1 MIDVFQNALCS
12 QDTNQLLQVMS
23 NNRPVVIDAEHPKTS
38 RTKASTVTDDV
49 NTESYHTS
57 GIFPFT
63 SVFLSNI
70 ELNYVEVIK
79 MMNKPTNVRCIN
91 TPNGSV
97 ADETCNSSACKLEKQ
112 KLCKNFILFDLVN
125 LDRGR
130 GELEND
136 IRKLL
141 SNIRDRRARLVHEN
155 SQTIPYIPTSIDP
168 PAAIS

>member
-1 MIDVFQNALCS
+1 
-12 QDTNQLLQVMS
+12 MS
-23 NNRPVVIDAEHPKTS
+23 NNRPVAIDAENPKTS

-57 GIFPFT
+57 GRFP
-63 SVFLSNI
+63 SACVSLSYI
-70 ELNYVEVIK
+70 MLNGVEVIK
-79 MMNKPTNVRCIN
+79 MMNKPTNIRCIN

-97 ADETCNSSACKLEKQ
+97 ADETANSSACKSEKQ
-112 KLCKNFILFDLVN
+112 ALFDIFVLFHLVN

-141 SNIRDRRARLVHEN
+141 GDIRDRRARLVHDN
-155 SQTIPYIPTSIDP
+155 SQTIPYLPSSIDR

>member
-1 MIDVFQNALCS
+1 
-12 QDTNQLLQVMS
+12 
-23 NNRPVVIDAEHPKTS
+23 
-38 RTKASTVTDDV
+38 
-49 NTESYHTS
+49 
-57 GIFPFT
+57 
-63 SVFLSNI
+63 
-70 ELNYVEVIK
+70 

-97 ADETCNSSACKLEKQ
+97 ADETANSSACESEKQ
-112 KLCKNFILFDLVN
+112 KLFNVLFLFDLVN

-141 SNIRDRRARLVHEN
+141 SNIRDRRTRLVHEN
-155 SQTIPYIPTSIDP
+155 SQTIPYIPITIDP